1 MVGPMIRLGLIGD
14 NIGASKAPLLHEL
27 AGGLCGLSVAY
38 DLLQPADLGCAF
50 EDVLQRCQNS
60 GYRGLNITYPYKERV
75 VRHLEVDDRVVRAIG
90 ACNTVLFDGARLRGY
105 NTDYTGFVTAYRN
118 GFGEAPPG
126 CVALAGAGGVGRA
139 IGFALAQLGASELR
153 LFDLE
158 QWKSIAL
165 ANAIHSVHGATR
177 IEVAG
182 TIEQA
187 TKGADA
193 LVNGTPVGM
202 VGIGGYPFPPGLIS
216 DQRWA
221 FDAVYTPV
229 DTPFTLAAR
238 AAGLSTMSGYELFLY
253 QGIDAFRHFTARDIG
268 ELPLREALKSCEGR
282 VHTSPANVHTIP
294 APPDTDRA
302 CR

>member
-1 MVGPMIRLGLIGD
+1 MVGPVIRLGLIGD
-14 NIGASKAPLLHEL
+14 NIAASKAPLLHKL

-38 DLLQPADLGCAF
+38 DLLQPADLGCTF
-50 EDVLQRCQNS
+50 EDVLRQCQGS

-75 VRHLEVDDRVVRAIG
+75 VGYLEVDDPVVRAIG
-90 ACNTVLFDGARLRGY
+90 ACNTVLFDGARPRGH
-105 NTDYTGFVTAYRN
+105 NTDYTGFVAAYRN
-118 GFGEAPPG
+118 GFGDAQPG

-139 IGFALAQLGASELR
+139 IGFALATLGASELR

-165 ANAIHSVHGATR
+165 AEAIRSVHRHAR

-187 TKGADA
+187 AKGADA

-202 VGIGGYPFPPGLIS
+202 VGISGCPFPPDLIAG
-216 DQRWA
+216 QRWA

-229 DTPFTLAAR
+229 DTHFMLATR

-253 QGIDAFRHFTARDIG
+253 QGIDAFRHFTGRDVS
-268 ELPLREALKSCEGR
+268 ERPLRAALKSQ
-282 VHTSPANVHTIP
+282 
-294 APPDTDRA
+294 
-302 CR
+302 